1 MIGRVQRGGVHAGI
15 GAKVDAGAIAVGC
28 ARSHAKMQTYRVAI
42 VHGCTTR
49 MVHANQSLEIV
60 AEICTKHGLQAD
72 CRSDVWYTS
81 CGQQSPLIELG
92 DELCRSTL
100 AVMPEQLH
108 DIETEVQMG

>member
-1 MIGRVQRGGVHAGI
+1 M
-15 GAKVDAGAIAVGC
+15 AVGC

-72 CRSDVWYTS
+72 SRYDVGLLVLVFNTLRVNVL
-81 CGQQSPLIELG
+81 QSRG
-92 DELCRSTL
+92 RGYGSRMCT
-100 AVMPEQLH
+100 
-108 DIETEVQMG
+108 